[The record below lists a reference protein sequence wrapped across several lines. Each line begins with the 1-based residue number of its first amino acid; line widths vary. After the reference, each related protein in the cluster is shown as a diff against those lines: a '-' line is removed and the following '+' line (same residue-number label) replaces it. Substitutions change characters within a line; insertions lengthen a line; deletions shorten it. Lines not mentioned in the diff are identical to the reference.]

1 MHSVH
6 TSRSVQ
12 MEGHCGGVKVAGGT
26 GGATCKGAASEAR
39 AAASVIICNGTDQG
53 MERIATRVAPAA
65 MLPQN
70 LVTRVHGYDILTDHM
85 YSCCRGGCVRRVS
98 HVTPHRTLHRTP
110 HRMPYSML
118 HAPCSIPHTPYPIHI
133 PYPVLVENT
142 DECSPPM
149 PSRHALSR
157 PWHLSMPPALDNE

>member
-85 YSCCRGGCVRRVS
+85 YSCCRGGCVRVS

-118 HAPCSIPHTPYPIHI
+118 HAPCSIPHTPYPIPHT
-133 PYPVLVENT
+133 PYISHTLYWSTTPMSAV
-142 DECSPPM
+142 PPCRAGM
-149 PSRHALSR
+149 P
-157 PWHLSMPPALDNE
+157 